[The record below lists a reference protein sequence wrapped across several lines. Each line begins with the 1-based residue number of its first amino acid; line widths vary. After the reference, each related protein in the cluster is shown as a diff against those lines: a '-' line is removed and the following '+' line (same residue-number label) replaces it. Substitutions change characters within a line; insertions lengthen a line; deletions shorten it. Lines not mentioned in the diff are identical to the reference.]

1 MPLYQ
6 YQAFDQAGVLRKGS
20 EDAVSESDL
29 RQRLRSQQLYPKE
42 IRVSRN
48 TSRSFLPKRGTNYK
62 RALTLFTRQFEV
74 LMDATIPYDKALQLI
89 IEQTEDVGFKEIL
102 AEVRARVVEGGSL
115 ADALQLYPKI
125 FPEMYVSMIRSGENS
140 GNLGKILKR
149 LADYYETQERL
160 RGRLKS
166 AMIYPAF
173 MLVFSLLVVV
183 FMVTYIVPKITQIF
197 ASKGTLLPL
206 PTRILMGLSDFMVN
220 SWYLVLI
227 GLVILIFGFSA
238 FLRSEFGK
246 KVLQQLQLK
255 APLIGPL
262 MQKVLIARF
271 CQTLGTLLGS
281 GVDLKTALEI
291 SRHVVVNQLLMD
303 QLNKMI
309 IEVNNKGIP
318 LSAAMG
324 RTGYFPD
331 YVQHVVA
338 IGEEAARVDEL
349 LERVANRM
357 QEEVSRL
364 LEGLTALLQPT
375 MIVLMGGIVGFIA
388 LSVLLPMLNMNQL
401 LGR

>member
-102 AEVRARVVEGGSL
+102 AEVRARVIEGGSL

-140 GNLGKILKR
+140 GNLGTILKR

-238 FLRSEFGK
+238 FLRSAFGK

-255 APLIGPL
+255 APLIGSL

-291 SRHVVVNQLLMD
+291 SRHVVVNQLLIE

>member
-291 SRHVVVNQLLMD
+291 SRYVVVNQLLIE

>member
-140 GNLGKILKR
+140 GNLGTILKR

-197 ASKGTLLPL
+197 ASQGTLLPL

-227 GLVILIFGFSA
+227 GLIILIFGFSA

-291 SRHVVVNQLLMD
+291 SRHVVVNQLLIE

-388 LSVLLPMLNMNQL
+388 LSGLLPMLNMNQL

>member
-115 ADALQLYPKI
+115 ANALQLYPKI

-140 GNLGKILKR
+140 GNLGTIFKR

-227 GLVILIFGFSA
+227 GLIILIFGFSA

-291 SRHVVVNQLLMD
+291 SRHVVVNQLLIE

-309 IEVNNKGIP
+309 IEVKNKGIP

>member
-89 IEQTEDVGFKEIL
+89 IEQTENVGFKEIL

-140 GNLGKILKR
+140 GNLGTILKR

-206 PTRILMGLSDFMVN
+206 PTRILMGLSDFMVH

-227 GLVILIFGFSA
+227 GLIILIFGFSA

-291 SRHVVVNQLLMD
+291 SRHVVVNQLLIE

-309 IEVNNKGIP
+309 VEVNNKGIP

>member
-140 GNLGKILKR
+140 GNLGTILKR

-291 SRHVVVNQLLMD
+291 SRHVVVNQLLIE

-331 YVQHVVA
+331 YVP
-338 IGEEAARVDEL
+338 
-349 LERVANRM
+349 
-357 QEEVSRL
+357 VSYTH
-364 LEGLTALLQPT
+364 LTLPT
-375 MIVLMGGIVGFIA
+375 IC
-388 LSVLLPMLNMNQL
+388 SV
-401 LGR
+401 

>member
-89 IEQTEDVGFKEIL
+89 IEQTENVGFKEIL

-140 GNLGKILKR
+140 GNLGTILKR

-206 PTRILMGLSDFMVN
+206 PTRILMGLSDFMVH

-227 GLVILIFGFSA
+227 GLIILIFGFSA

-291 SRHVVVNQLLMD
+291 SRHVVVNQLLIE

-324 RTGYFPD
+324 RMGYFPD

>member
-140 GNLGKILKR
+140 GNLGTILKR

-160 RGRLKS
+160 QGRLKS

-291 SRHVVVNQLLMD
+291 SRYVVVNQLLIE

>member
-6 YQAFDQAGVLRKGS
+6 YQAFDQAGVLHKGS

-48 TSRSFLPKRGTNYK
+48 TSHSFLPKRGTNYK

-89 IEQTEDVGFKEIL
+89 IEQTEDMGFKEIL

-125 FPEMYVSMIRSGENS
+125 FPEMYISMIRSGENS
-140 GNLGKILKR
+140 GNLGTILKR

-206 PTRILMGLSDFMVN
+206 PTRILMGLSDFMVH

-227 GLVILIFGFSA
+227 GLVILILGFSA

-291 SRHVVVNQLLMD
+291 SRHVVVNQLLIE

>member
-6 YQAFDQAGVLRKGS
+6 YQAFAQAGVLRKGS

-140 GNLGKILKR
+140 GNLGTILKR

-303 QLNKMI
+303 QLNKRI

>member
-140 GNLGKILKR
+140 GNLGTILKR

-197 ASKGTLLPL
+197 ASKETLLPL

-227 GLVILIFGFSA
+227 GLIILIFGFSA

-291 SRHVVVNQLLMD
+291 SRHVVVNQILMD

>member
-6 YQAFDQAGVLRKGS
+6 YQAFDQTGVLHKGS

-29 RQRLRSQQLYPKE
+29 RQRLRSQQLYPKV

-48 TSRSFLPKRGTNYK
+48 TNRFFLPKRGTNYK

-89 IEQTEDVGFKEIL
+89 IEQTENVGFKEIL
-102 AEVRARVVEGGSL
+102 AEVRGRVVEGGSL
-115 ADALQLYPKI
+115 ADALQMYTKI

-140 GNLGKILKR
+140 GNLGTILKR
-149 LADYYETQERL
+149 LADYYETQEQL

-197 ASKGTLLPL
+197 ASKETLLPL
-206 PTRILMGLSDFMVN
+206 PTRILMGLSDFMVHY
-220 SWYLVLI
+220 WYLVLI
-227 GLVILIFGFSA
+227 GSVVLIFGFSA

-246 KVLQQLQLK
+246 KVLQRLQLK

-291 SRHVVVNQLLMD
+291 SRHVVVNQLLIE

-309 IEVNNKGIP
+309 LEVNNKGIP

-357 QEEVSRL
+357 QEEVNRL

-388 LSVLLPMLNMNQL
+388 LAVLLPMLNMNQL

>member
-42 IRVSRN
+42 IRVSRD

-140 GNLGKILKR
+140 GNLGTILKR

-220 SWYLVLI
+220 SWYLMLI
-227 GLVILIFGFSA
+227 GLIILIFGFSA

-291 SRHVVVNQLLMD
+291 SRHVVVNQILMD

>member
-6 YQAFDQAGVLRKGS
+6 YQAFDQAGVLHKGS

-48 TSRSFLPKRGTNYK
+48 TSHSFLPKRGTNYK

-89 IEQTEDVGFKEIL
+89 IEQTEDMGFKEIL

-125 FPEMYVSMIRSGENS
+125 FPEMYISMIRSGENS
-140 GNLGKILKR
+140 GNLGTILKR

-206 PTRILMGLSDFMVN
+206 PTRILMGLSDFMVH

-227 GLVILIFGFSA
+227 GLIILIFGFSA

-291 SRHVVVNQLLMD
+291 SRHVVVNQLLIE

>member
-89 IEQTEDVGFKEIL
+89 IEQTENVEFKEIL

-140 GNLGKILKR
+140 GNLGTILKR

-227 GLVILIFGFSA
+227 GLIILIFGFSA

-291 SRHVVVNQLLMD
+291 SRHVVVNQLLIE

-309 IEVNNKGIP
+309 VEVNNKGIP

>member
-89 IEQTEDVGFKEIL
+89 IEQTEDVRFKEIL

-140 GNLGKILKR
+140 GNLGTILKR

-206 PTRILMGLSDFMVN
+206 PTRILMGLSAFMVN

-227 GLVILIFGFSA
+227 GLIILIFGFSA

-309 IEVNNKGIP
+309 VEVNNKGIP

>member
-140 GNLGKILKR
+140 GNLGTILKR

-227 GLVILIFGFSA
+227 GLIILIFGFLA

-291 SRHVVVNQLLMD
+291 SRHVVVNQLLIE

>member
-6 YQAFDQAGVLRKGS
+6 YQAFDQTGVLRKGS

-29 RQRLRSQQLYPKE
+29 HQRLRSQKLYPKE

-89 IEQTEDVGFKEIL
+89 IEQTENVGFKEIL

-115 ADALQLYPKI
+115 ADALHLYPKI

-140 GNLGKILKR
+140 GNLGTTLKR

-206 PTRILMGLSDFMVN
+206 PTRILMGLSDFMVH

-291 SRHVVVNQLLMD
+291 SRHVVVNQLLIE

>member
-89 IEQTEDVGFKEIL
+89 IEQTEDVRFKEIL

-140 GNLGKILKR
+140 GNLGTILKR

-227 GLVILIFGFSA
+227 GLIILIFGFSA

-338 IGEEAARVDEL
+338 IGEEAARIDEL

>member
-89 IEQTEDVGFKEIL
+89 IEQTEDLGFKEIL

-140 GNLGKILKR
+140 GNLGTILKR

-291 SRHVVVNQLLMD
+291 SRHVVVNQILMD

>member
-48 TSRSFLPKRGTNYK
+48 MSRSFLPKRGTNYK

-89 IEQTEDVGFKEIL
+89 IEQTEDMGFKEIL

-140 GNLGKILKR
+140 GNLGTILKR

-227 GLVILIFGFSA
+227 GLIILIFGFSA

-291 SRHVVVNQLLMD
+291 SRHVVVNQILMD

-309 IEVNNKGIP
+309 LEVNNKGIP

-324 RTGYFPD
+324 RMGYFPD

>member
-42 IRVSRN
+42 IRISRN

-140 GNLGKILKR
+140 GNLGTILKR

-227 GLVILIFGFSA
+227 GLIILIFGFSA

-291 SRHVVVNQLLMD
+291 SRHVVVNQILMD

>member
-140 GNLGKILKR
+140 GNLGTILKR

-309 IEVNNKGIP
+309 VEVNNKGIP

>member
-6 YQAFDQAGVLRKGS
+6 YQAFDQTGVLRKGS

-29 RQRLRSQQLYPKE
+29 HQRLRSQKLYPKE

-48 TSRSFLPKRGTNYK
+48 TSHSFLPKRGTNYK

-125 FPEMYVSMIRSGENS
+125 FPEMYISMIRSGENS
-140 GNLGKILKR
+140 GNLGTILKR

-206 PTRILMGLSDFMVN
+206 PTRILMGLSDFMVH

-291 SRHVVVNQLLMD
+291 SRHVVVNQLLIE

>member
-6 YQAFDQAGVLRKGS
+6 YQAFDQAGVLHKGS

-48 TSRSFLPKRGTNYK
+48 TSHSFLPKRGTNYK

-89 IEQTEDVGFKEIL
+89 IEQTEDMGFKEIL

-140 GNLGKILKR
+140 GNLGTILKR

-206 PTRILMGLSDFMVN
+206 PTRILMGLSDFMVH

-291 SRHVVVNQLLMD
+291 SRHVVVNQLLIE

>member
-48 TSRSFLPKRGTNYK
+48 TSRSFLPKRRTNYK

-140 GNLGKILKR
+140 GNLGTILKR

-227 GLVILIFGFSA
+227 GLIILIFGFSA

-255 APLIGPL
+255 APLIGSL

-291 SRHVVVNQLLMD
+291 SRHVVVNQLLID

>member
-140 GNLGKILKR
+140 GNLGTILKR

-206 PTRILMGLSDFMVN
+206 PTRILMGLSDFMVH

-227 GLVILIFGFSA
+227 GLIILIFGFSA

-281 GVDLKTALEI
+281 GVDLKPAPEI
-291 SRHVVVNQLLMD
+291 SRPVVVNQLLSE
-303 QLNKMI
+303 QLIKMI
-309 IEVNNKGIP
+309 VEVNNKGIP

>member
-140 GNLGKILKR
+140 GNLGTILKR

-246 KVLQQLQLK
+246 KVLQQLQQK

-291 SRHVVVNQLLMD
+291 SRHVVVNQILMD

>member
-140 GNLGKILKR
+140 GNLGTILKR

-173 MLVFSLLVVV
+173 MLIFSLLVVV

-197 ASKGTLLPL
+197 ASKETLLPL

-227 GLVILIFGFSA
+227 GLIILIFGFSA

-291 SRHVVVNQLLMD
+291 SRHVVVNQILMD

>member
-140 GNLGKILKR
+140 GNLGTILKR

-206 PTRILMGLSDFMVN
+206 PTRILMGLSAFMVN

-227 GLVILIFGFSA
+227 GLIILIFGFSA

-309 IEVNNKGIP
+309 VEVNNKGIP

>member
-6 YQAFDQAGVLRKGS
+6 YQAFDRAGVLHKGS

-48 TSRSFLPKRGTNYK
+48 TSHSFLPKRGTNYK

-89 IEQTEDVGFKEIL
+89 IEQTEDMGFKEIL

-125 FPEMYVSMIRSGENS
+125 FPEMYISMIRSGENS
-140 GNLGKILKR
+140 GNLGTILKR

-206 PTRILMGLSDFMVN
+206 PTRILMGLSDFMIH

-291 SRHVVVNQLLMD
+291 SRHVVVNQLLIE

>member
-48 TSRSFLPKRGTNYK
+48 TSRSFIPKRGTNYK

-140 GNLGKILKR
+140 GNLGTILKR

-227 GLVILIFGFSA
+227 GLIILIFGFSA

>member
-140 GNLGKILKR
+140 GNLGTILKR

-227 GLVILIFGFSA
+227 GLIILIFNFSA

>member
-140 GNLGKILKR
+140 GNLGTILKR

-220 SWYLVLI
+220 SWYLMLI
-227 GLVILIFGFSA
+227 GLIILIFGFSA

-291 SRHVVVNQLLMD
+291 SRHVVVNQILMD

>member
-140 GNLGKILKR
+140 GNLGTILKR

-166 AMIYPAF
+166 AMIYPSF

-197 ASKGTLLPL
+197 DSKGTLLPL

-227 GLVILIFGFSA
+227 GLIILIFGFSA

-291 SRHVVVNQLLMD
+291 SRHVVVNQLLIE

>member
-140 GNLGKILKR
+140 GNLGTILKR

-206 PTRILMGLSDFMVN
+206 PTRILMGLSDFMLN

-227 GLVILIFGFSA
+227 GLIILIFGFSA

-291 SRHVVVNQLLMD
+291 SRHVVVNQILMD

>member
-140 GNLGKILKR
+140 GNLGTILKR

-255 APLIGPL
+255 APLIGSL

-291 SRHVVVNQLLMD
+291 SRHVVVNQILMD

>member
-48 TSRSFLPKRGTNYK
+48 TSRSFIPKRGTNYK

-125 FPEMYVSMIRSGENS
+125 FPEMYVSMIRSGESS
-140 GNLGKILKR
+140 GNLGTILKR

-227 GLVILIFGFSA
+227 GLIILIFGFSA

>member
-125 FPEMYVSMIRSGENS
+125 FSEMYVSMIRSGENS
-140 GNLGKILKR
+140 GNLGTILKR

>member
-140 GNLGKILKR
+140 GNLGTILKR

-197 ASKGTLLPL
+197 ASKETLLPL

-220 SWYLVLI
+220 SWYLALI
-227 GLVILIFGFSA
+227 GLIILIFGFSA

-291 SRHVVVNQLLMD
+291 SRHVVVNQILMD